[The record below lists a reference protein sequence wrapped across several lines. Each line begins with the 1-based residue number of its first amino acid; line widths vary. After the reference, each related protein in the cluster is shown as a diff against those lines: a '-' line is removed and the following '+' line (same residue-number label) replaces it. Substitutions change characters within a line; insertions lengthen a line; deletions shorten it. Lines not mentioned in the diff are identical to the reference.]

1 MKRSSWGL
9 TVATLGALA
18 AIALVLLPFPDNP
31 VRAGVTIIFA
41 VAAPGYALTEAIL
54 GQQPL
59 DMAKRI
65 ALALGLS
72 LCAIIFTGL
81 VLNLTPWGLTQG
93 ALALALAA
101 ITLVASGIAALRN
114 YLVAGEPGQAVL
126 PAARHPQG
134 PRRSSLAGMLA
145 RWQVLLVVAA
155 LALTGVAVAF
165 SVNSA
170 AHQPYGGYTAL
181 WLLPSKSN
189 PDLFIELGVRNEEN
203 RPVRYRL
210 TLKGG
215 STTIKTWE
223 PLSLAQGQTWQTTVK
238 LPRPASLM
246 GPVTASLYRL
256 DAPTKVYRY
265 VVYHSGALN
274 GGSGAGGPGAG
285 GPGGGG
291 PGGGGPG
298 GGPGNSPTP
307 TPKARPTATRTA
319 KAIATPTATP

>member
-18 AIALVLLPFPDNP
+18 AVALALLPLPDNP
-31 VRAGVTIIFA
+31 VRSVITIIFA

-54 GQQPL
+54 SPQAL
-59 DMAKRI
+59 DVARRI
-65 ALALGLS
+65 ALTLGLS

-81 VLNLTPWGLTQG
+81 VLDLTPWGLTTG
-93 ALALALAA
+93 ALAFALAA

-114 YLVAGEPGQAVL
+114 YRVAGAPGQAIL
-126 PAARHPQG
+126 PSARQPRGPQ
-134 PRRSSLAGMLA
+134 RSSLARMLA
-145 RWQVLLVVAA
+145 WWQVLLVVTA
-155 LALTGVAVAF
+155 LALTGMAVAF

-203 RPVRYRL
+203 RPVSYRL

-215 STTIKTWE
+215 STTIKTWDSL
-223 PLSLAQGQTWQTTVK
+223 PLAQGQTWQTTVK

-246 GPVTASLYRL
+246 GSVTASLYRL

-291 PGGGGPG
+291 PG
-298 GGPGNSPTP
+298 NNPTP
-307 TPKARPTATRTA
+307 TPKL
-319 KAIATPTATP
+319 KPTATP